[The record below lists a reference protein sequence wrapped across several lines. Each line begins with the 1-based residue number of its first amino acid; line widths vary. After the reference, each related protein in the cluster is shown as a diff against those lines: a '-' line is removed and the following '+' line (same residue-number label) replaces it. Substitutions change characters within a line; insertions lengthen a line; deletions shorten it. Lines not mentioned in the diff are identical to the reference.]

1 VRRGHK
7 SYWVVVF
14 LAFVLAAPM
23 AMMGMYAAWGHTPSL
38 VHEVRADG
46 VEVVHWRALLNIGG
60 IYFLPVFVTTCALGA
75 IVRAAVV
82 TRAREDE
89 VLEEIYEEP

>member
-1 VRRGHK
+1 
-7 SYWVVVF
+7 VF

-23 AMMGMYAAWGHTPSL
+23 AMMGMFAAWEHTPSL

-46 VEVVHWRALLNIGG
+46 GEIVHWRAWLNIGG

-75 IVRAAVV
+75 VVRAAVNA
-82 TRAREDE
+82 RAREGEDFEETYDE
-89 VLEEIYEEP
+89 T